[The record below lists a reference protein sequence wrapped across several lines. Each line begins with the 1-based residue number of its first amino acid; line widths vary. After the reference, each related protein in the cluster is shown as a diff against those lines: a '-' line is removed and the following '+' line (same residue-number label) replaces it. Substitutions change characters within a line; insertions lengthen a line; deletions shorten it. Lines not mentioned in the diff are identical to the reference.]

1 MSAIVGIIKFNNQPI
16 LKNQVLNIMNKFQN
30 YPADDTQTWTKHNV
44 FFGCHAQWITPESIN
59 EVVPYYD
66 YERKLV
72 ITADAIIDNRNEL
85 FAQLG
90 ITQTEGKLISDSQL
104 ILLAYSKWKEEV
116 PRHLVGDFSFM
127 IWDESE
133 QKLFGTRDFSGSRT
147 LYFYNDSER
156 FAFSTTMAPLF
167 SLPFVEKKI
176 NEVWLAEFLS
186 IPTMIEAVDMTS
198 TVYTSIHQVPP
209 SHSITVQDGNVALKK
224 YDTIGE
230 VEELKLNSS
239 KNYTEAFHEVFG
251 RAVKDRLRTF
261 GNVGSQLSGG
271 LDSGSVVSFAS
282 KELSKEDRVL
292 HTFSY
297 IPESNFEDWTPNYYM
312 PNEEDLIKETINH
325 VGNIDSHFL
334 QFEGKSPLFEVDQ
347 FIELMEMP
355 YKFFENTYWLKGI
368 NEEAQKR
375 GIKVLLNGAR
385 GNHSISWGSWNL
397 NMEYYTSLLKELKWK
412 KLYRELDEFT
422 QTYKTGKSNILPIL
436 AKKAIPQS
444 SSHTESKS
452 QLSSLINPSLAKKT
466 DVHTRLL
473 DYNKSVYPDSIKD
486 LTKYRKDYFQKPY
499 VWNKSGVAETNL
511 SLRYGLWN
519 RDPTNDINVIKF
531 CLSLPY
537 EQYVKN
543 GVDRSFIREAT
554 KNNLPE
560 KVRLNYHVR
569 GLQGADTIHRM
580 ADNWKGFLHEI
591 DCICSDSELTEVL
604 NIKLIKEAMNRLG
617 TNPRPEMV
625 FEEDFKI
632 VTRSLIV
639 SRFIKKIERR
649 EVKEF

>member
-1 MSAIVGIIKFNNQPI
+1 MSAIAGLIHFNNQLI
-16 LKNQVLNIMNKFQN
+16 LKNQVLNIMNNFRK
-30 YPADDTQTWTKHNV
+30 YPADDTRTWVKDNV
-44 FFGCHAQWITPESIN
+44 FLGCHAQWITPESIN

-66 YERKLV
+66 YERKLA

-85 FAQLG
+85 FAKLG
-90 ITQTEGKLISDSQL
+90 IPQTEGKLISDSQL
-104 ILLAYSKWKEEV
+104 ILLAYSKWKEEL
-116 PRHLVGDFSFM
+116 PRHLVGDFAFM
-127 IWDESE
+127 IWDETE
-133 QKLFGTRDFSGSRT
+133 QKLFGARDFSGSRT
-147 LYFYNDSER
+147 LYFYNDLER
-156 FAFSTTMAPLF
+156 VGFSTTMDPLF
-167 SLPFVEKKI
+167 LLPFVKKEI
-176 NEVWLAEFLS
+176 NEVWLGEFLS

-224 YDTIGE
+224 YDAIGE
-230 VEELKLNSS
+230 VEELKLNSP
-239 KNYTEAFHEVFG
+239 KDYTEAFHEVFE
-251 RAVKDRLRTF
+251 RAVKERLRTF
-261 GNVGSQLSGG
+261 GSVGSQLSGG
-271 LDSGSVVSFAS
+271 LDSGSVVSFAAR
-282 KELSKEDRVL
+282 ELKKEDKVL

-297 IPESNFEDWTPNYYM
+297 IPESTFEDWTPNYYM
-312 PNEEDLIKETINH
+312 PNEEDLINETINH

-334 QFEGKSPLFEVDQ
+334 QFAGRGPLSEVDQ
-347 FIELMEMP
+347 FVELMEMP

-397 NMEYYTSLLKELKWK
+397 NMEYYTSLLKGGKWK

-436 AKKAIPQS
+436 ARKAIPNPS
-444 SSHTESKS
+444 KRPEPESL
-452 QLSSLINPSLAKKT
+452 LSSLINPSLAEKT
-466 DVHTRLL
+466 DIHNRLF
-473 DYNKSVYPDSIKD
+473 DYNNSVYPESIKD

-531 CLSLPY
+531 CLSLPH
-537 EQYVKN
+537 ELYVRN

-554 KNNLPE
+554 KSILPE

-580 ADNWKGFLHEI
+580 ADSWREFLHEV
-591 DCICSDSELTEVL
+591 DCICSNSELTGIL
-604 NIKLIKEAMNRLG
+604 NIKLIREARNRLG
-617 TNPRPEMV
+617 TIPRPEMV
-625 FEEDFKI
+625 FEEDFKLL
-632 VTRSLIV
+632 TRSLIV
-639 SRFIKKIERR
+639 SRFIKSIERK
-649 EVKEF
+649 EVMEF